1 MFVDLHAAPP
11 NHTSQETLQLHI
23 IPSFSVIYYLN
34 LNNIINKGKVP
45 SRAAVTSLVKRAITR
60 QAASCWYSA

>member
-1 MFVDLHAAPP
+1 MLHLQTIPRNFAVA
-11 NHTSQETLQLHI
+11 NHTQF
-23 IPSFSVIYYLN
+23 FSCLEHGEYYLN